1 MRPLYVRLPDEAA
14 DKLARAAV
22 ELRTPKQNLVAHLV
36 ENHLTVGKHDFFPN
50 AVEDVL
56 TAEEAAELLRTDAA
70 TVIAMAEN
78 GTLPGRKL
86 GDDWRFA
93 RAALLRWLAENHF
106 TLLGHA
112 EVDSNGQVRNAL
124 GILRVNVSLGIRT
137 ALDTLHDL
145 RFWPA
150 VDAWIQRRHGLIR
163 QHVPAGAD
171 GGETWQ

>member
-1 MRPLYVRLPDEAA
+1 MLEPTTPLVQR
-14 DKLARAAV
+14 LAR
-22 ELRTPKQNLVAHLV
+22 
-36 ENHLTVGKHDFFPN
+36 
-50 AVEDVL
+50 VL
-56 TAEEAAELLRTDAA
+56 GRERGEHA
-70 TVIAMAEN
+70 TVRPIYKEFGSREN
-78 GTLPGRKL
+78 FKEKSDALDREY
-86 GDDWRFA
+86 R
-93 RAALLRWLAENHF
+93 RAH
-106 TLLGHA
+106 
-112 EVDSNGQVRNAL
+112 RNAL